1 MNARQRKIIEALLS
15 YGNRP
20 ILVNDLAKQ
29 LDCSEKT
36 VRNDLRT
43 IDVYLQNY
51 SSACLIRKPGTGI
64 YLEINNSDK
73 QDLFHALFRENKSS
87 YQRLMEIAYRL
98 LTDKNPLTLQQL
110 SMDYYVHHTAIKSD
124 LEAIQQWFESFGLI
138 IESRQKLGHYVK
150 GEELNKRMALAHIEE
165 MVNQSATAFLKNVFA
180 PFEIATVRQILN
192 QMIEKWKI
200 PMTSHALDNL
210 VVHVLV
216 MVQRTKQASPI
227 VIDKQSASM
236 SETNEY
242 RAAAWCLDQLE
253 HKFGITLAQDET
265 IYLTW
270 HLRGSKKY
278 SLHTS
283 TEEEITRQVLS
294 TMIETMQQLTHVSF
308 HEDEQLINGLM
319 IHLEA
324 VTNRLLY
331 GFPISNPLLQDIKKM
346 YPYMLSMVTLSLE
359 KVSEKFPFDIPEEEA
374 AYIVLHFQAS
384 IERLDA
390 ENYAVPRVLI
400 VCDMGIG
407 MSRLLQAKVEKQ
419 YQEMKIVGTV
429 GKGEVQRFIKREQV
443 HLIISTTPIEK
454 INIPTIIISP
464 LLEATDKEKL
474 QRFLKKKAG
483 RSSVLATSPQVLHDF
498 IEEELL
504 FLNINPQHRFQ
515 VVEMLGNA
523 LYKQGKV
530 EKSYVHQALL
540 RERKSATA
548 IGGAIAIPH
557 GDPTLVIASTIAIAV
572 LTEPL
577 EWGKEEVSIVF
588 MLALA
593 NEKANPIKAIIHK
606 LSSLSNDPMTVR
618 DLLNA
623 TDKQAFLR
631 VLTEKEW

>member
-1 MNARQRKIIEALLS
+1 
-15 YGNRP
+15 
-20 ILVNDLAKQ
+20 
-29 LDCSEKT
+29 
-36 VRNDLRT
+36 
-43 IDVYLQNY
+43 
-51 SSACLIRKPGTGI
+51 
-64 YLEINNSDK
+64 
-73 QDLFHALFRENKSS
+73 
-87 YQRLMEIAYRL
+87 
-98 LTDKNPLTLQQL
+98 
-110 SMDYYVHHTAIKSD
+110 
-124 LEAIQQWFESFGLI
+124 
-138 IESRQKLGHYVK
+138 
-150 GEELNKRMALAHIEE
+150 
-165 MVNQSATAFLKNVFA
+165 
-180 PFEIATVRQILN
+180 
-192 QMIEKWKI
+192 
-200 PMTSHALDNL
+200 
-210 VVHVLV
+210 
-216 MVQRTKQASPI
+216 
-227 VIDKQSASM
+227 
-236 SETNEY
+236 
-242 RAAAWCLDQLE
+242 
-253 HKFGITLAQDET
+253 
-265 IYLTW
+265 
-270 HLRGSKKY
+270 
-278 SLHTS
+278 
-283 TEEEITRQVLS
+283 
-294 TMIETMQQLTHVSF
+294 
-308 HEDEQLINGLM
+308 
-319 IHLEA
+319 
-324 VTNRLLY
+324 
-331 GFPISNPLLQDIKKM
+331 M

-498 IEEELL
+498 MEEELL

-548 IGGAIAIPH
+548 IGGGIAIPH